1 MTAITPT
8 YHSITEAQMMPRL
21 IRLGPN
27 LYGAV
32 FSLMKLLPARYIL
45 QRAQERGELDVDT
58 VIVETTSGTFGLALA
73 MQSALMRR
81 ELILVSDPAIDGNL
95 YRRLTDLG
103 AGVEICQEPSPV
115 GGFQEA
121 RLRRLAEIRAG
132 LPSSFC
138 PEQYSNPDNPRS
150 YGVVAEQIAR
160 SLGTVDCLVG
170 PVGSGGSMCGT
181 VRGLRELTRHTLAVG
196 VDSHRSVLFG
206 QHDGPR
212 ALRGLGNS
220 LWPVNLDHSVFDEVH
235 WCSAPEAYAYTRKLH
250 ATHALFQGPTSGAA
264 YLAARWWAERNPD
277 GLCVVMLPD
286 EGYRYQ
292 TTVYNDA
299 WLAENG
305 HLLPDPPTEPVL
317 VDSPADAGD
326 IWTRMAWGRRT
337 YEEVRGTVPRTGGA
351 LPDRVLS

>member
-1 MTAITPT
+1 MTATTPT
-8 YHSITEAQMMPRL
+8 YHSITEATMMPRL
-21 IRLGPN
+21 VRLGPN

-45 QRAQERGELDVDT
+45 KRAHSRGELDAGT

-73 MQSALMRR
+73 MQSALMER
-81 ELILVSDPAIDGNL
+81 ELILVSDPAIDANL

-103 AGVEICQEPSPV
+103 ATIEICQEPAPV
-115 GGFQEA
+115 GGYQTA
-121 RLRRLAEIRAG
+121 RLRRLAEIRAE
-132 LPSSFC
+132 LPSTFC

-181 VRGLRELTRHTLAVG
+181 AGGLRELTPHTRAIG

-206 QHDGPR
+206 QPDGPR
-212 ALRGLGNS
+212 SLRGLGNS
-220 LWPVNLDHSVFDEVH
+220 LWPANLDHSTFDEVH
-235 WCSAPEAYAYTRKLH
+235 WCSAPEAYARTRRLH

-264 YLAARWWAERNPD
+264 YLAAQWWADRNPD

-292 TTVYNDA
+292 ATVYNDA

-305 HLLPDPPTEPVL
+305 HVLPHTPTEPAL

-326 IWTRMAWGRRT
+326 SWTRMLWGRRT
-337 YEEVRGTVPRTGGA
+337 YEDVNGTVPRSDGS
-351 LPDRVLS
+351 LPDPVLS